1 MSEFPSLAKGE
12 QADICLLLEGTYP
25 YVRGGVSSWVHQ
37 LIRGL
42 PEFRFALV
50 FVGASRSFYPK
61 MHYELP
67 PNVCHMEVQ
76 FLSENNQI
84 EGPRE
89 QAGDNDWFAA
99 LDELHTSLK
108 DYHHC
113 LNLQDVSAF
122 IQQLCNRTGGEAEEF
137 LYSEKAWGRITH
149 GYRQNCPTMPF
160 SDYFWNVRAMHS
172 PLFSLLQ
179 IARQAPQAHIYHTIS
194 TGYAGVLGFFLRV
207 MRRRPLLLTE
217 HGIYTKERYIDLYQA
232 DWIKEKELSLPMG
245 LYAEISYLRRLWGH
259 FFEGLGRLTYSAC
272 LQIITLYEDNRIKQ
286 VEYGAEPK
294 RTRVIPNGVNL
305 DRFVKLRERRA
316 KQIPPVL
323 GLIGRVVPIKDIK
336 TYIRA
341 VGMAARQMPEIEG
354 WIVGPEDEEP
364 RYAQEC
370 HALVSSLGLENKV
383 KFLGFQNIDDILPKI
398 GLMTLSSISEGQP
411 LVILEGYAAGVPVLS
426 TDVGSCRELAE
437 GYSPEDKALGKAGEI
452 VPIANPAAMAEAA
465 VSLLRDEE
473 RWYAAQKAAIARV
486 ENFYTEQTFLQHYRV
501 LYRKVLEHGRNRF

>member
-1 MSEFPSLAKGE
+1 VSEFPRLADGE
-12 QADICLLLEGTYP
+12 EADICLLLEGTYP

-42 PEFRFALV
+42 PEHRFALV
-50 FVGASRSFYPK
+50 FVGANREFYPE
-61 MHYELP
+61 MRYELP
-67 PNVCHMEVQ
+67 SNVCHLEVH
-76 FLSENNQI
+76 FMSEPSKVAAPH
-84 EGPRE
+84 ER
-89 QAGDNDWFAA
+89 AGDDDWFAS
-99 LDELHTSLK
+99 LEELHSSLK
-108 DYHHC
+108 TYHQP
-113 LNLQDVSAF
+113 LNLQDVATF
-122 IQQLCNRTGGEAEEF
+122 IKQVRAREGEEAEEF
-137 LYSEKAWGRITH
+137 LYSECAWARIID
-149 GYRQNCPTMPF
+149 GYRTNCPNMPF
-160 SDYFWNVRAMHS
+160 GEYFWNIRAMHA
-172 PLFSLLQ
+172 PLFILLN
-179 IARQAPQAHIYHTIS
+179 IARQAPQSKIYHTIS
-194 TGYAGVLGFFLRV
+194 TGYAGFLGFLLRV
-207 MRRRPLLLTE
+207 LRRRPLLLTE

-232 DWIKEKELSLPMG
+232 EWIKEKELNLPMG

-272 LQIITLYEDNRIKQ
+272 LQIITLYENNRLKQ

-305 DRFVKLRERRA
+305 ERFVRLRDLRTQA
-316 KQIPPVL
+316 VPPVL

-341 VGMAARQMPEIEG
+341 VGLAARQMPEIEG

-364 RYAQEC
+364 RYAEEC
-370 HALVSSLGLENKV
+370 HALVANLGLENKI

-437 GYSPEDKALGKAGEI
+437 GYSEEDKALGHAGAI
-452 VPIANPAAMAEAA
+452 VPIANPAAMADAA
-465 VSLLRDEE
+465 VSLLRDEQ

-486 ENFYTEQTFLQHYRV
+486 ERFYTEQTFLQNYRV
-501 LYRKVLEHGRNRF
+501 LYRKVLEHGRNRI